1 MSGRLVAHEKVALLR
16 RHLDDGVP
24 LTRLAASVGVPER
37 TLRRWK
43 ATYLAA
49 PTVAGVTRRVRSD
62 RGTRALPTDLVIA
75 AEALALRRPVPT
87 TAYIHRRISDLA
99 RDRGCAAPS
108 YSTVRAI
115 IAGTDP
121 GLRTLALHGDA
132 AYRDQFELVHRRTA
146 ARPNQQWQADH
157 TLLDLAILVDEAG
170 RSARPWLTVILDDHS
185 RAVAGYTVFLP
196 DPTAEQTAL
205 ALHQAVRRKT
215 NPAWPVLGLPEVLY
229 SDHGADFT
237 SSRLERVCLDTH
249 IRLIHSRVGVPQG
262 RGKIERF
269 YRTLSTEL
277 LPHLPGHIPH
287 GTRGN
292 PISPPSLTLAG
303 LDAILERFIT
313 DDYHHRVHSETG
325 QPPAQR
331 WIGDGWIPRTAAHPD
346 DLDLLLL
353 TAATGRTVQRDGI
366 RFASTRYVSPVLAAY
381 VREPVTIRYD
391 PRDMAEV
398 RVYHHDQY
406 LCRAIAPELA
416 REAVTLKQLTD
427 ARTARRKELKAQ
439 LRERR
444 SLADALPADRRHL
457 PTPNPDLDDPPPK
470 STPAGPT
477 PDAPPRHRLRTYVSD

>member
-1 MSGRLVAHEKVALLR
+1 VSGRLVAHEKVALLR

-24 LTRLAASVGVPER
+24 LTRLAASAGVPER

-49 PTVAGVTRRVRSD
+49 PTEAGVTRRVRSD

-249 IRLIHSRVGVPQG
+249 IRLIHSRVGVPQAG
-262 RGKIERF
+262 
-269 YRTLSTEL
+269 
-277 LPHLPGHIPH
+277 
-287 GTRGN
+287 
-292 PISPPSLTLAG
+292 PP
-303 LDAILERFIT
+303 
-313 DDYHHRVHSETG
+313 
-325 QPPAQR
+325 QMM
-331 WIGDGWIPRTAAHPD
+331 
-346 DLDLLLL
+346 
-353 TAATGRTVQRDGI
+353 
-366 RFASTRYVSPVLAAY
+366 STR
-381 VREPVTIRYD
+381 
-391 PRDMAEV
+391 
-398 RVYHHDQY
+398 
-406 LCRAIAPELA
+406 
-416 REAVTLKQLTD
+416 
-427 ARTARRKELKAQ
+427 
-439 LRERR
+439 
-444 SLADALPADRRHL
+444 PA
-457 PTPNPDLDDPPPK
+457 
-470 STPAGPT
+470 
-477 PDAPPRHRLRTYVSD
+477 